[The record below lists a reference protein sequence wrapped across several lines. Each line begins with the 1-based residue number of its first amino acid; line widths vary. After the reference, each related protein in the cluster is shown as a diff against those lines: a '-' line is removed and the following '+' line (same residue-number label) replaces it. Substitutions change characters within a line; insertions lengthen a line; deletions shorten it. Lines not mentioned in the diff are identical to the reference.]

1 MSNPHVGAVLL
12 HALADDVV
20 RNAYLREALHHV
32 RLFFE
37 VVVDVPGDVLD
48 AARFVFESRN

>member
-1 MSNPHVGAVLL
+1 MSHPHVGAVPL

-32 RLFFE
+32 RLLFE

-48 AARFVFESRN
+48 AARFVFESSN